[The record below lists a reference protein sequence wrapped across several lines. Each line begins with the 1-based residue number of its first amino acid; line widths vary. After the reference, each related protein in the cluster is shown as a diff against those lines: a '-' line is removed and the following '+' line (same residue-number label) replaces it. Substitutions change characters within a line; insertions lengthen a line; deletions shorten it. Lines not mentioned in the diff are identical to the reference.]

1 MAVVVPIISQFDSR
15 GINKA
20 ITDFKKLDGAGNK
33 ATFAFRTLDKGVT
46 TALKNIAK
54 IGGIAAI
61 AAGVIGKQL
70 VNAGSD
76 LEESMSKVNVVF
88 GQSSEAVIKF
98 ADDAAKNLGISK
110 QAALEATGTY
120 GNLFQAFGI
129 GQAPAQEMSTTLVQL
144 AADLA
149 SFNNASIDDV
159 LLALRSGLSGETEP
173 LKRFGIALNDVRLK
187 EEAMSQGLIKNATGT
202 LPIAAKAQ
210 AAYALIMKDSA
221 LAQGDFSRTSDGVA
235 NMTRILQASFA
246 DVRAELGTALLPV
259 FKSLL
264 GFLQDEL
271 LPRLSK
277 FSDIVGEKGIGAGLK
292 YLGGE
297 LLNVVQGGNKFVDI
311 LLALGTAFAI
321 LRGITIAA
329 TISQNLFNVALFNN
343 PIGIVVAAVIALGIA
358 VVAAYV
364 RFEGFRKVV
373 HTVINFVIG
382 LFEQLVNS
390 WIRAINLVIKGVNLF
405 GGILRAVGIGV
416 PELGEI
422 GEVTFGRIGDA
433 ADEAGRKV
441 VDSMA
446 LILAAEKKNLGF
458 KAVRTTGTT
467 TPPTPTGGTGG
478 GKSPLQVAQEQL
490 KKYTDSLKGVT
501 SAERSSID
509 ARRRVGEELKK
520 LGEATNA
527 VTKAQAH
534 FNKVTQGYGKD
545 SAEAAKQARAVGD
558 AQRALVKA
566 NFGVEDSIRA
576 VKDAEEKLRIMR
588 EGPSAR
594 DVESAEIGLQKRKF
608 DVEEAIYDVAEA
620 EKELAALRTSGDA
633 TPEEIRRAEIA
644 LEEAKYAVRDATLA
658 VTDSEAELTRL
669 RTQVPTTAEVEQAER
684 DLTDAKLAAEEAT
697 LAQGDATEELNKQ
710 NYIYDQ
716 IVNGAKEGTD
726 EYRDALEAL
735 TKAKEAEEEASRAY
749 RDALDSER
757 EAIEK
762 LIEAEKELRRVRAET
777 PAAIVR
783 KAAKTLTRTEAEV
796 GARLGTP
803 PTSAPVILPD
813 FGSMFPVPFANGG
826 IVTRPTL
833 GLVGEAG
840 AEAVIPLNRAN
851 GLGGTSIAITV
862 NAGMGANG
870 TEIGDQIVDALKRY
884 QRRNGALPLQVV

>member
-1 MAVVVPIISQFDSR
+1 
-15 GINKA
+15 
-20 ITDFKKLDGAGNK
+20 
-33 ATFAFRTLDKGVT
+33 
-46 TALKNIAK
+46 
-54 IGGIAAI
+54 
-61 AAGVIGKQL
+61 
-70 VNAGSD
+70 
-76 LEESMSKVNVVF
+76 
-88 GQSSEAVIKF
+88 
-98 ADDAAKNLGISK
+98 
-110 QAALEATGTY
+110 
-120 GNLFQAFGI
+120 
-129 GQAPAQEMSTTLVQL
+129 
-144 AADLA
+144 
-149 SFNNASIDDV
+149 
-159 LLALRSGLSGETEP
+159 
-173 LKRFGIALNDVRLK
+173 
-187 EEAMSQGLIKNATGT
+187 
-202 LPIAAKAQ
+202 
-210 AAYALIMKDSA
+210 
-221 LAQGDFSRTSDGVA
+221 
-235 NMTRILQASFA
+235 
-246 DVRAELGTALLPV
+246 
-259 FKSLL
+259 
-264 GFLQDEL
+264 
-271 LPRLSK
+271 
-277 FSDIVGEKGIGAGLK
+277 
-292 YLGGE
+292 
-297 LLNVVQGGNKFVDI
+297 
-311 LLALGTAFAI
+311 
-321 LRGITIAA
+321 
-329 TISQNLFNVALFNN
+329 
-343 PIGIVVAAVIALGIA
+343 
-358 VVAAYV
+358 
-364 RFEGFRKVV
+364 
-373 HTVINFVIG
+373 
-382 LFEQLVNS
+382 
-390 WIRAINLVIKGVNLF
+390 
-405 GGILRAVGIGV
+405 
-416 PELGEI
+416 
-422 GEVTFGRIGDA
+422 
-433 ADEAGRKV
+433 
-441 VDSMA
+441 
-446 LILAAEKKNLGF
+446 
-458 KAVRTTGTT
+458 
-467 TPPTPTGGTGG
+467 
-478 GKSPLQVAQEQL
+478 
-490 KKYTDSLKGVT
+490 
-501 SAERSSID
+501 
-509 ARRRVGEELKK
+509 
-520 LGEATNA
+520 
-527 VTKAQAH
+527 
-534 FNKVTQGYGKD
+534 
-545 SAEAAKQARAVGD
+545 
-558 AQRALVKA
+558 
-566 NFGVEDSIRA
+566 
-576 VKDAEEKLRIMR
+576 MR

-884 QRRNGALPLQVV
+884 QRRNGALPLQVA

>member
-76 LEESMSKVNVVF
+76 LEESMSKVKVVF
-88 GQSSEAVIKF
+88 GQSSSAVVKF

-129 GQAPAQEMSTTLVQL
+129 GQAPAQEMSTSLVTL

-149 SFNNASIDDV
+149 SFNNANIDDV

-246 DVRAELGTALLPV
+246 DVKAELGTALLPV

-297 LLNVVQGGNKFVDI
+297 LLNVISGGNKFVDI
-311 LLALGTAFAI
+311 LLGLGTAFAI

-329 TISQNLFNVALFNN
+329 TISQNLFNVALFSN
-343 PIGIVVAAVIALGIA
+343 PIGIVVAAVIAFGIA

-373 HTVINFVIG
+373 NFVINAVIG
-382 LFEQLVNS
+382 YFEFMVNS

-405 GGILRAVGIGV
+405 GGILRAVGIAV

-433 ADEAGRKV
+433 ADKAGRKV

-458 KAVRTTGTT
+458 KAVRTSGTT
-467 TPPTPTGGTGG
+467 TPPTPTGTGS
-478 GKSPLQVAQEQL
+478 GKSPLEVAQEQL

-501 SAERSSID
+501 TAERSSID

-527 VTKAQAH
+527 VTKAQDL
-534 FNKVTQGYGKD
+534 FNKVTKGYGKD

-608 DVEEAIYDVAEA
+608 DVEDAIYDVAEA
-620 EKELAALRTSGDA
+620 EKELAELRTSGTA
-633 TPEEIRRAEIA
+633 TPQEIRRAEIA

-697 LAQGDATEELNKQ
+697 LAQGDATLELNRQ
-710 NYIYDQ
+710 NYIYEQ
-716 IVNGAKEGTD
+716 VVNGAKEGTD

-735 TKAKEAEEEASRAY
+735 TKAKEAEEEASRSY

-762 LIEAEKELRRVRAET
+762 LIEAEKELAKVRAET

-783 KAAKTLTRTEAEV
+783 KAAGNVTRTAAEV
-796 GARLGTP
+796 GARLGRSAS
-803 PTSAPVILPD
+803 SAPVTFPD
-813 FGSMFPVPFANGG
+813 FGDMFPVPFANGG

-840 AEAVIPLNRAN
+840 AEAVIPLNRAR
-851 GLGGTSIAITV
+851 GLGGTNIAITV

-884 QRRNGALPLQVV
+884 QRRNGALPLQVA

>member
-187 EEAMSQGLIKNATGT
+187 EEAMSQGLIKNAKGT

-467 TPPTPTGGTGG
+467 NPPTPTGGTGG

>member
-88 GQSSEAVIKF
+88 GQSSEAVVKF

-129 GQAPAQEMSTTLVQL
+129 GQAPAQEMSTTLVTL

-221 LAQGDFSRTSDGVA
+221 LAQGDFARTSDGVA

-264 GFLQDEL
+264 GFLQDEV
-271 LPRLSK
+271 LPRLTK

-329 TISQNLFNVALFNN
+329 TISQNLFNVALFSN
-343 PIGIVVAAVIALGIA
+343 PIGIVVAAVIAFGVA

-373 HTVINFVIG
+373 NFVINAVIG
-382 LFEQLVNS
+382 YFEFMVNM
-390 WIRAINLVIKGVNLF
+390 WIRAINLVIKGINLF
-405 GGILRAVGIGV
+405 GGILRAVGIG
-416 PELGEI
+416 
-422 GEVTFGRIGDA
+422 
-433 ADEAGRKV
+433 
-441 VDSMA
+441 
-446 LILAAEKKNLGF
+446 
-458 KAVRTTGTT
+458 
-467 TPPTPTGGTGG
+467 
-478 GKSPLQVAQEQL
+478 
-490 KKYTDSLKGVT
+490 
-501 SAERSSID
+501 RS
-509 ARRRVGEELKK
+509 
-520 LGEATNA
+520 
-527 VTKAQAH
+527 
-534 FNKVTQGYGKD
+534 
-545 SAEAAKQARAVGD
+545 
-558 AQRALVKA
+558 
-566 NFGVEDSIRA
+566 
-576 VKDAEEKLRIMR
+576 
-588 EGPSAR
+588 
-594 DVESAEIGLQKRKF
+594 
-608 DVEEAIYDVAEA
+608 
-620 EKELAALRTSGDA
+620 
-633 TPEEIRRAEIA
+633 
-644 LEEAKYAVRDATLA
+644 
-658 VTDSEAELTRL
+658 
-669 RTQVPTTAEVEQAER
+669 
-684 DLTDAKLAAEEAT
+684 
-697 LAQGDATEELNKQ
+697 
-710 NYIYDQ
+710 
-716 IVNGAKEGTD
+716 
-726 EYRDALEAL
+726 
-735 TKAKEAEEEASRAY
+735 
-749 RDALDSER
+749 
-757 EAIEK
+757 
-762 LIEAEKELRRVRAET
+762 ET
-777 PAAIVR
+777 
-783 KAAKTLTRTEAEV
+783 
-796 GARLGTP
+796 
-803 PTSAPVILPD
+803 
-813 FGSMFPVPFANGG
+813 
-826 IVTRPTL
+826 
-833 GLVGEAG
+833 
-840 AEAVIPLNRAN
+840 
-851 GLGGTSIAITV
+851 
-862 NAGMGANG
+862 
-870 TEIGDQIVDALKRY
+870 
-884 QRRNGALPLQVV
+884 RRNR

>member
-187 EEAMSQGLIKNATGT
+187 EEAMSQGLIKNAKGT

-644 LEEAKYAVRDATLA
+644 LEEAEYAVRDATLA

-669 RTQVPTTAEVEQAER
+669 RTQVPTRAEVEQAER

-870 TEIGDQIVDALKRY
+870 TEIGDQIVVALKRY

>member
-187 EEAMSQGLIKNATGT
+187 EEAMSQGLIKNAKGT